1 MSRPTPAEARTRIVE
16 LLGDSVLHAL
26 GLKES
31 LQNERKALESQDAE
45 ALTQAVTVKSDCVA
59 RLAALD
65 DARRSFCTDA
75 GFEAGPDQ
83 MQELIGWCDEDA
95 AAANCWTQLMQIAA
109 ECNALNLTNGAIIRT
124 RNTML
129 DANLAV
135 LRGAEAGTDTYG
147 RHGKDAAAMNRRSI
161 AEA

>member
-1 MSRPTPAEARTRIVE
+1 MSRPTPDEARTRIVD
-16 LLGDSVLHAL
+16 LLGDSVFHAL

-31 LQNERKALESQDAE
+31 LQNERRALESQDAE
-45 ALTQAVTVKSDCVA
+45 ALTQAVAVKSDCVA

-65 DARRSFCTDA
+65 DARRSYCNDA

-83 MQELIGWCDEDA
+83 MQQMLGWCDDSAE
-95 AAANCWTQLMQIAA
+95 AANCWTQLMQIAA
-109 ECNALNLTNGAIIRT
+109 ECNALNLTNGAIIHT
-124 RNTML
+124 RNSML

-135 LRGAEAGTDTYG
+135 LRGAETGTDTYG
-147 RHGKDAAAMNRRSI
+147 RHGKDAAAMNRRSL